1 MYCPK
6 CGTENPEGAQLCRSC
21 SWVLTSISTVAPSP
35 DAKTSGLAITSL
47 VLGILSIFTL
57 FLTALPA
64 IILGIISIFK
74 IEKSAGQLKGKGL
87 AIAGIAIP
95 AISIFLATMMLMLL
109 AILMPALARA
119 KAQAQRVVCAKN
131 MSVLGKA
138 MLIYANDYDNKFPT
152 SSEWCDLLIKYA
164 DVNEGMFRCGG
175 AFGCRSTRC
184 YKGVSGKLCSY
195 AMNKNIAEL
204 GTKALPDM
212 VLLFET
218 SAGWNQAGGLEI
230 LSTNNH
236 RGEGCNILF
245 ADLHVQFVKP
255 EDIKNLKW
263 TAEQKK

>member
-6 CGTENPEGAQLCRSC
+6 CGTENPDDVQLCRSC

-87 AIAGIAIP
+87 AIAGIAVP
-95 AISIFLATMMLMLL
+95 AASLPIVALLMG
-109 AILMPALARA
+109 ILMPALSRVRMI
-119 KAQAQRVVCAKN
+119 AQRQVCATN
-131 MSVLGKA
+131 MASLGKA
-138 MLIYANDYDNKFPT
+138 MLIYTNVYDNKFPT
-152 SSEWCDLLIKYA
+152 SSKWCDLLIERA
-164 DVNEGMFRCGG
+164 EVPELIFRCKG
-175 AFGCRSTRC
+175 ACEGPCN
-184 YKGVSGKLCSY
+184 Y
-195 AMNKNIAEL
+195 AINKNIEGL
-204 GTKALPDM
+204 GAKAPPDM

-218 SAGWNQAGGLEI
+218 SAGWNQAGGPEI

-236 RGEGCNILF
+236 RSEGCNILF
-245 ADLHVQFVKP
+245 VDSHVQFVKT
-255 EDIKNLKW
+255 EDINNLKW
-263 TAEQKK
+263 TVEQKK